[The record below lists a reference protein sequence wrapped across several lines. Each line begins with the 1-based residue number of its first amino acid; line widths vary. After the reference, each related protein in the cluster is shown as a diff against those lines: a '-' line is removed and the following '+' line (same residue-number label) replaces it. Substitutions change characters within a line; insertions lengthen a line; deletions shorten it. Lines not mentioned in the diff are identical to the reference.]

1 MLVIGSNT
9 TEAHP
14 VLALRIKKAVRK
26 GATLVVADPRKIWL
40 TKLAKRHLQLRPG
53 TDVWLI
59 NAMMHTIL
67 EEGLQDEEY
76 IREHTEGFDQVR
88 EVVARYTPEEAE
100 KVTGVP
106 AESIRETAREYA
118 RERHAGIF
126 YTLGITEHACGVDN
140 IWSLANLVLMT
151 GHLGYE
157 STGLNA
163 LRGQNNVQGLNDSG
177 ANPSYLP
184 GYQPVDDPEVRRKF
198 AEAWGVRG
206 AGRRPGY
213 RLDQIVS
220 GLHDGRVKAL
230 YLIGENPAQ
239 TEPNAHH
246 VEEGLEGCEFIVS
259 QDIFLNDSTRKY
271 ADVVLPAS
279 SFAEKDG
286 TFTNTERRVNRVRKA
301 LDCPG
306 EAREDWRI
314 VCAMAK
320 ALGAEWPE
328 YESPEDVWNELA
340 DLCPNWYGIRYPRI
354 EEHGMQWP
362 CTDLEHPGT
371 PYLHAPKPALGKGRF
386 FPVEFQPPIEQPDS
400 EFPFVL
406 TTGRTLYHYN
416 SATMTMLEAG
426 VREKQE
432 APFFEINRQ
441 DAEALGIAD
450 GEVARLV
457 SRRGELEAEAHYSE
471 RVYPGLVWMAL
482 HFAQAKVNWLLHDV
496 GDPLIGTPEYK
507 VSAVRVEPVRCRE
520 ARRPP
525 GPGRVLRV
533 DAGAARPVD
542 AGGRDRRRGLPDRR
556 PRAAGADVGG
566 ASGHG
571 AALLGAAQAAGRP
584 AAAAARARRRRSPS
598 RTRSSTSRVSPCR
611 SSGRTT

>member
-1 MLVIGSNT
+1 VIGSNT

-88 EVVARYTPEEAE
+88 DVVARYSPEEAE

-106 AESIRETAREYA
+106 ARATRETAREYA
-118 RERHAGIF
+118 REKHAAIF

-140 IWSLANLVLMT
+140 IWSLSNLVLMT

-184 GYQPVDDPEVRRKF
+184 GYQPIEDPEVRRKF
-198 AEAWGVRG
+198 SEAWGVEVPPT
-206 AGRRPGY
+206 PGY

-220 GLHDGRVKAL
+220 GLHDGRIKAL

-246 VEEGLEGCEFIVS
+246 VEQGLASCEFIVS

-306 EAREDWRI
+306 DAREDWRI
-314 VCAMAK
+314 VLAMAK
-320 ALGAEWPE
+320 ALGAEWPDYQSAE
-328 YESPEDVWNELA
+328 NVWNELA
-340 DLCPNWYGIRYPRI
+340 DLCPNWYGIRYQRI
-354 EEHGMQWP
+354 EENGMQWP

-371 PYLHAPKPALGKGRF
+371 PYLHAPKPALGRGRF

-406 TTGRTLYHYN
+406 STGRTLYHYN

-432 APFFEINRQ
+432 APFFEINRE

-450 GEVARLV
+450 GELARLV
-457 SRRGELEAEAHYSE
+457 SRRGELEAEAKYSE

-507 VSAVRVEPVRCRE
+507 VSAVRVE
-520 ARRPP
+520 
-525 GPGRVLRV
+525 
-533 DAGAARPVD
+533 
-542 AGGRDRRRGLPDRR
+542 
-556 PRAAGADVGG
+556 
-566 ASGHG
+566 
-571 AALLGAAQAAGRP
+571 AL
-584 AAAAARARRRRSPS
+584 
-598 RTRSSTSRVSPCR
+598 
-611 SSGRTT
+611 

>member
-1 MLVIGSNT
+1 MIGSNT

-40 TKLAKRHLQLRPG
+40 TKLAKRHLQVRPG

-76 IREHTEGFDQVR
+76 IREHTTGFDAVR
-88 EVVARYTPEEAE
+88 EVVSRYSPEEAA
-100 KVTGVP
+100 KVTGVD
-106 AESIRETAREYA
+106 AEAIRETAREYS

-126 YTLGITEHACGVDN
+126 YTLGMTEHACGVDN

-184 GYQPVDDPEVRRKF
+184 GYQPVDDPEIRAKF
-198 AEAWGVRG
+198 SEAWGVEVPTT
-206 AGRRPGY
+206 PGY

-246 VEEGLEGCEFIVS
+246 VEAGLEACEFIVS
-259 QDIFLNDSTRKY
+259 QDIFLNDSSRKY

-314 VCAMAK
+314 VCAMAS
-320 ALGAEWPE
+320 ALGASWPE

-340 DLCPNWYGIRYPRI
+340 DLSPNWYGIRYPRI

-362 CTDLEHPGT
+362 CTDLDHPGT
-371 PYLHAPKPALGKGRF
+371 PYLHAPKPALPDGRGRF
-386 FPVEFQPPIEQPDS
+386 FPVEYQPPIEPTDS
-400 EFPFVL
+400 EYPFIL
-406 TTGRTLYHYN
+406 STGRTLYHYN
-416 SATMTMLEAG
+416 SATMTMREPG
-426 VREKQE
+426 VVEKQE
-432 APFFEINRQ
+432 QPFFELNPE
-441 DAEALGIAD
+441 DGAALGIAD
-450 GEVARLV
+450 REVARLV
-457 SRRGELEAEAHYSE
+457 SRRGRLEAEAHYSD

-482 HFAQAKVNWLLHDV
+482 HFAQAKVNWLIHDV

-507 VSAVRVEPVRCRE
+507 VSAVRVE
-520 ARRPP
+520 
-525 GPGRVLRV
+525 RV
-533 DAGAARPVD
+533 
-542 AGGRDRRRGLPDRR
+542 
-556 PRAAGADVGG
+556 
-566 ASGHG
+566 
-571 AALLGAAQAAGRP
+571 
-584 AAAAARARRRRSPS
+584 
-598 RTRSSTSRVSPCR
+598 
-611 SSGRTT
+611 